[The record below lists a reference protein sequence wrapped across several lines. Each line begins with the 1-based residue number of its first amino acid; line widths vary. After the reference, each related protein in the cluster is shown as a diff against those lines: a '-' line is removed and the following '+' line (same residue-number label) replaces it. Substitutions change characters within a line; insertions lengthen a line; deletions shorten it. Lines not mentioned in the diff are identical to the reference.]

1 MNAAPITQPGV
12 ADGATVFV
20 GSGVAVAGTGV
31 FVAGGGSVLTRI
43 PLNGNGVS
51 VGTGVGVPV
60 ADPELHAVSKAAST
74 MMMGVFL
81 ICFPIQ

>member
-12 ADGATVFV
+12 ADGAAVFV

-43 PLNGNGVS
+43 PLNDNGVS

-60 ADPELHAVSKAAST
+60 ADPESQAVNNAASAT
-74 MMMGVFL
+74 MVIMFL
-81 ICFPIQ
+81 ICFPM